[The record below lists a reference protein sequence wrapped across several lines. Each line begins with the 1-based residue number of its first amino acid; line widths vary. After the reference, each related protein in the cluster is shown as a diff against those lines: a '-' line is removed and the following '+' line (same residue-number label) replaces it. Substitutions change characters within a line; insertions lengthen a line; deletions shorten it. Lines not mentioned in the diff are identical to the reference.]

1 MNRTSR
7 LFLAASAAFLVPSL
21 AVAAPATK
29 LWNVCGG
36 NAFNTCASVHLSVD
50 GSRVTVNVWNL
61 SGFHGSAAS
70 TVFTAIG
77 FEGIGNVAYTNSPAP
92 TMTGPVR
99 AGNSPARW
107 GFANNKQVGGGIKL
121 DVVAV
126 SGGNNTS
133 VDNSIASG
141 CASNASLPGGTND
154 LWMNPCSQ
162 PTSPVGGAG
171 WVTISFSVTGT
182 WDVDN
187 TYLLVKGQNGPNGQS
202 TECITGGTARNC
214 YDIPTTVVPE
224 PVTMVLLG
232 SGLAGMGGFGFLRR
246 RRKDAAPEA

>member
-1 MNRTSR
+1 M
-7 LFLAASAAFLVPSL
+7 
-21 AVAAPATK
+21 
-29 LWNVCGG
+29 
-36 NAFNTCASVHLSVD
+36 HLYVD

-61 SGFHGSAAS
+61 SGFNGTAAS

-77 FEGIGNVAYTNSPAP
+77 FEGIGNVAYTGSPAP

-126 SGGNNTS
+126 SGGSNTS
-133 VDNSIASG
+133 VDNGIASG
-141 CASNASLPGGTND
+141 CASPGSLPGGTND
-154 LWMNPCSQ
+154 LWMNPCTD
-162 PTSPVGGAG
+162 PTLLSGTPPGGAG
-171 WVTISFSVTGT
+171 WVTISFSITGT
-182 WDVDN
+182 WDIDN

-202 TECITGGTARNC
+202 TECITGGVQANC
-214 YDIPTTVVPE
+214 FQTVVPE

-246 RRKDAAPEA
+246 RRKGDSPEA